1 MVVNFPTDEVI
12 LISPISI
19 ISGCAAMIAI
29 TDYLAGVPL
38 FLAYFALALLLT
50 GIYVVVYAR

>member
-1 MVVNFPTDEVI
+1 
-12 LISPISI
+12 
-19 ISGCAAMIAI
+19 MIAI